1 MAEQKKTTSIHR
13 QLLMLLASPI
23 LIILLVEAGLRIMK
37 PPITYTAT
45 MPCVFQEDEQLGYS
59 LIPNSHGRLSSAFE
73 VDNEFQI
80 NSMGFND
87 VERGTITKT
96 AKPRILAIGDSFT
109 MAVEVPLANGWTQ
122 TMEREFA
129 DRSVEVFNM
138 GIGGTGTDAHLALL
152 KQYAPILQPD
162 IVILAF
168 FGNDIEDIQIGRKL
182 VCDGDYTLVYQTEQQ
197 RQQIRDFIQQY
208 GPGTLAKTLAR
219 NSYFFRAISPFI
231 MKGGILLQT
240 NMISP
245 GPIGVPT
252 EPRRPLNPGEVD
264 DLFLEFTT
272 LAETFDFTLLIIPVP
287 SKEQADSSANVLREQ
302 VSADVL
308 SQLTVLDVNPAIAAW
323 LEQTGRD
330 RESLYFDFDGHFNAE
345 GYHLFGQTIADAVR
359 PYLPLTSVSYTN
371 TEKKFD

>member
-1 MAEQKKTTSIHR
+1 
-13 QLLMLLASPI
+13 
-23 LIILLVEAGLRIMK
+23 
-37 PPITYTAT
+37 
-45 MPCVFQEDEQLGYS
+45 
-59 LIPNSHGRLSSAFE
+59 
-73 VDNEFQI
+73 
-80 NSMGFND
+80 
-87 VERGTITKT
+87 
-96 AKPRILAIGDSFT
+96 
-109 MAVEVPLANGWTQ
+109 
-122 TMEREFA
+122 
-129 DRSVEVFNM
+129 
-138 GIGGTGTDAHLALL
+138 
-152 KQYAPILQPD
+152 
-162 IVILAF
+162 
-168 FGNDIEDIQIGRKL
+168 
-182 VCDGDYTLVYQTEQQ
+182 
-197 RQQIRDFIQQY
+197 
-208 GPGTLAKTLAR
+208 
-219 NSYFFRAISPFI
+219 

-323 LEQTGRD
+323 LEQTGRE